1 MGKCEE
7 LKTNSTTDSMRD
19 HLSNKLSPPPTSA
32 SRCHLRRGRGPPNL
46 YPPPSRCT
54 KTLMSCRLS
63 ATTFCCLFVS
73 YLLLT
78 LTNIQHA
85 QKISKRE
92 ITIVLVCCKA
102 ALSFKQKPT
111 TEDVVDD
118 SVVLS
123 RKNKLFLISICV
135 VNA

>member
-1 MGKCEE
+1 M
-7 LKTNSTTDSMRD
+7 
-19 HLSNKLSPPPTSA
+19 
-32 SRCHLRRGRGPPNL
+32 SR
-46 YPPPSRCT
+46 
-54 KTLMSCRLS
+54 RLS
-63 ATTFCCLFVS
+63 AMTFCCLFVS

-78 LTNIQHA
+78 LTNIQHT
-85 QKISKRE
+85 QKISKRD
-92 ITIVLVCCKA
+92 ITIVLVCYKA

-123 RKNKLFLISICV
+123 RKNKLFLISICL